1 MSHIFETA
9 KKEEIPEIFD
19 LYKERVQWMD
29 DNGIRQWNDTDYLN
43 TYTEAYFESHLEKG
57 LLFVLKD
64 SDSGKIKAAD
74 VLLEED
80 ARCGDIAE
88 GSAYYVHNLVTA
100 CDVRG
105 AGKQMLKELEKLAAS
120 RGKDYIRLD
129 STLGHDFLNQ
139 YYESR
144 GYEAVGECVDG
155 LYHGVLRQKKA
166 V

>member
-1 MSHIFETA
+1 M
-9 KKEEIPEIFD
+9 
-19 LYKERVQWMD
+19 V
-29 DNGIRQWNDTDYLN
+29 LN
-43 TYTEAYFESHLEKG
+43 IYTEAYFENHQEKG

-64 SDSGKIKAAD
+64 PDTGKIKAAA

-80 ARCGDIAE
+80 ACWGDTAE
-88 GSAYYVHNLVTA
+88 RPAYYVHNLVTA

-120 RGKDYIRLD
+120 SGKDYIRLD

-139 YYESR
+139 YYESC
-144 GYEAVGECVDG
+144 GYKAVGECVDG

-166 V
+166 M

>member
-1 MSHIFETA
+1 MSYIFETA

-64 SDSGKIKAAD
+64 SDSGKIKAAA

-80 ARCGDIAE
+80 ARWGDIAE

-129 STLGHDFLNQ
+129 GTLGHDFLNQ

>member
-1 MSHIFETA
+1 MSYIFETA
-9 KKEEIPEIFD
+9 KKEEIPEILN
-19 LYKERVQWMD
+19 LYRERVQWMD

-43 TYTEAYFESHLEKG
+43 TYTEAYFEKHLEKN
-57 LLFVLKD
+57 LLFILRD
-64 SDSGKIKAAD
+64 SDTGKIKAAA

-80 ARCGDIAE
+80 ARWAGTAE

-129 STLGHDFLNQ
+129 STLGHEFLNK

-144 GYEAVGECVDG
+144 GYKAVGECVDG

-166 V
+166 M